1 MAATPRRCG
10 NLRLPAQGFPTG
22 KLAVRRHSLSSGL
35 FFCDCSGGHEAR
47 RPPERTGSR
56 RRRSRPC
63 EAERPFHVHALHV
76 SSGTGILASLA
87 PPFPSRDPCRPT
99 NQGPALSQASVKLD
113 PSFDNADG
121 CDFRVPSLLSMVISS
136 TLPPNEPIG
145 PLARPTVAEQV
156 PDTDV

>member
-22 KLAVRRHSLSSGL
+22 KLAVRRHNLSSGL
-35 FFCDCSGGHEAR
+35 LFVTAPEGTRLGGHPNVQAAAEEDPTLAKPNAR
-47 RPPERTGSR
+47 FMCT
-56 RRRSRPC
+56 RSTLAVGQASLPVLP
-63 EAERPFHVHALHV
+63 RPFRQ
-76 SSGTGILASLA
+76 GSL
-87 PPFPSRDPCRPT
+87 PT

-136 TLPPNEPIG
+136 TLPPNEPMG